1 MGSIS
6 HLKGEVE
13 KLSPSEQAEFR
24 TWFLTRDNELWDSQI
39 AADLQAGKLDQ
50 MIAEAIAE
58 RSSGQSR
65 EL

>member
-24 TWFLTRDNELWDSQI
+24 AWFLARDYELWDTQI
-39 AADLQAGKLDQ
+39 ASDLQAGKLDQ
-50 MIAEAIAE
+50 MISEAIAD
-58 RSSGQSR
+58 RAAGKSHD
-65 EL
+65 L